1 MFLGFRECE
10 TRGNSQVSLKESV
23 YDILIIFEKTGRDK
37 NMMGKRKIIRVPYI
51 DQSIKYP
58 TGCESVSTV
67 MLLQYL
73 GYDISVDD
81 FIADYLERKDFEKIE
96 GQLFGAD
103 PNRYFCGSPYD
114 TQSFGC
120 YAPVICNALKK
131 AIGKEY
137 DIINETKTPIEEL
150 IKKYIDA
157 DMPVIFWACI
167 NMREPI
173 VGPQWKLFETGET
186 FTWISN
192 EHCMLL
198 VGYDEEGYYFNDPH
212 ENRGL
217 IRYEKALVENRHKA
231 QYSMAVGVC
240 RKN

>member
-1 MFLGFRECE
+1 M
-10 TRGNSQVSLKESV
+10 NK
-23 YDILIIFEKTGRDK
+23 KK
-37 NMMGKRKIIRVPYI
+37 KIIQVPYI
-51 DQSIKYP
+51 DQSVKYP

-73 GYDISVDD
+73 GYDISVDK
-81 FIADYLERKDFEKIE
+81 FIADYLEMKAFEERE

-103 PNRYFCGSPYD
+103 PNLYFCGSPYD
-114 TQSFGC
+114 KDSFGC
-120 YAPVICNALKK
+120 YAPVICKALEK
-131 AIGKEY
+131 AIGDKYETR
-137 DIINETKTPIEEL
+137 NETNTSVDEL
-150 IKKYIDA
+150 IRKYIDA

-173 VGPQWKLFETGET
+173 VGPEWKLFDSEEV

-217 IRYEKALVENRHKA
+217 IRYEKELVENRHKA

-240 RKN
+240 RKDG

>member
-1 MFLGFRECE
+1 M
-10 TRGNSQVSLKESV
+10 NK
-23 YDILIIFEKTGRDK
+23 KK
-37 NMMGKRKIIRVPYI
+37 KIIQVPYI
-51 DQSIKYP
+51 DQSVKYP

-73 GYDISVDD
+73 GYDISVDE
-81 FIADYLERKDFEKIE
+81 FIADYLEMKAFEERE

-103 PNRYFCGSPYD
+103 PNLYFCGSPYD
-114 TQSFGC
+114 KDSFGC
-120 YAPVICNALKK
+120 YAPVICKALEK
-131 AIGKEY
+131 AIGDKYETR
-137 DIINETKTPIEEL
+137 NETNTSVDEL
-150 IKKYIDA
+150 IRKYIDA

-167 NMREPI
+167 DMREPI
-173 VGPQWKLFETGET
+173 VGPEWKLFDSEEV

-217 IRYEKALVENRHKA
+217 IRYEKELVENRHKA

-240 RKN
+240 RKDG

>member
-1 MFLGFRECE
+1 
-10 TRGNSQVSLKESV
+10 
-23 YDILIIFEKTGRDK
+23 
-37 NMMGKRKIIRVPYI
+37 
-51 DQSIKYP
+51 
-58 TGCESVSTV
+58 

-73 GYDISVDD
+73 GYDISVDE
-81 FIADYLERKDFEKIE
+81 FIADYLEMKAFEERE

-103 PNRYFCGSPYD
+103 PNLYFCGSPYD
-114 TQSFGC
+114 KDSFGC
-120 YAPVICNALKK
+120 YAPVICKALEK
-131 AIGKEY
+131 AIGDKYETR
-137 DIINETKTPIEEL
+137 NETNTSVDEL
-150 IKKYIDA
+150 IRKYIDA

-173 VGPQWKLFETGET
+173 VGPEWKLFDSEEV

-217 IRYEKALVENRHKA
+217 IRYEKELVENRHKA

-240 RKN
+240 RKDG

>member
-1 MFLGFRECE
+1 M
-10 TRGNSQVSLKESV
+10 NK
-23 YDILIIFEKTGRDK
+23 KK
-37 NMMGKRKIIRVPYI
+37 KIIQVPYI
-51 DQSIKYP
+51 EQSVKYP

-73 GYDISVDD
+73 GYDISVDE
-81 FIADYLERKDFEKIE
+81 FIADYLEMKAFEERE

-103 PNRYFCGSPYD
+103 PNLYFCGSPYD
-114 TQSFGC
+114 KDSFGC
-120 YAPVICNALKK
+120 YAPVICKALER
-131 AIGKEY
+131 AIGDKYETR
-137 DIINETKTPIEEL
+137 NETNTSVDEL
-150 IKKYIDA
+150 IRKYIDA

-173 VGPQWKLFETGET
+173 VGPEWKLFDSEEV

-198 VGYDEEGYYFNDPH
+198 VGYDEVGYYFNDPH

-217 IRYEKALVENRHKA
+217 IRYEKELVENRHKA

-240 RKN
+240 RKDG

>member
-1 MFLGFRECE
+1 M
-10 TRGNSQVSLKESV
+10 N
-23 YDILIIFEKTGRDK
+23 K
-37 NMMGKRKIIRVPYI
+37 NEKIISVPYI

-73 GYDISVDD
+73 GYDISVDK
-81 FIADYLERKDFEKIE
+81 FITDYLEMKDFEERE

-103 PNRYFCGSPYD
+103 PNLYFCGSPYD
-114 TQSFGC
+114 KDSFGC
-120 YAPVICNALKK
+120 YAPVICKALEKV
-131 AIGKEY
+131 IGTEY
-137 DIINETKTPIEEL
+137 KIINETNTSMDEL

-157 DMPVIFWACI
+157 DMPVIFWTCI

-173 VGPQWKLFETGET
+173 VGPEWRLIDSGEI

-217 IRYEKALVENRHKA
+217 IRYEKELVEDRHKA

-240 RKN
+240 RKNG

>member
-1 MFLGFRECE
+1 M
-10 TRGNSQVSLKESV
+10 NK
-23 YDILIIFEKTGRDK
+23 KK
-37 NMMGKRKIIRVPYI
+37 KIIQVPYI
-51 DQSIKYP
+51 DQSVKYP

-73 GYDISVDD
+73 GYDISVDK
-81 FIADYLERKDFEKIE
+81 FIADYLEMKAFEERE

-103 PNRYFCGSPYD
+103 PNLYFCGSPYD
-114 TQSFGC
+114 KDSFGC
-120 YAPVICNALKK
+120 YAPVICKALEK
-131 AIGKEY
+131 AIGDKYETR
-137 DIINETKTPIEEL
+137 NETNTSVDEL
-150 IKKYIDA
+150 IRKYIDA

-173 VGPQWKLFETGET
+173 VGPEWKLFDSEEV

-217 IRYEKALVENRHKA
+217 IRYEKELVEDRHKA

-240 RKN
+240 RKDG